1 MKSVKGKYHTYR
13 KNVGLQRLD
22 VNHSRAQCYGIAKN
36 KSSKDK
42 EKHVPQFKIELTCSQ
57 QDDTNVLDTKDFW

>member
-1 MKSVKGKYHTYR
+1 MKSVKGKYHTYS
-13 KNVGLQRLD
+13 KNVGLQGLD
-22 VNHSRAQCYGIAKN
+22 VNHSRVQCYGIAKN

-42 EKHVPQFKIELTCSQ
+42 EKHVPQSKIELTCLQ